1 MDIEKINDK
10 LRQFAKERN
19 WERYHTPKNLS
30 AALSVEASELVEIFQ
45 WLTDDE
51 SKAIKFDNKKL
62 EMVKDELA
70 DIATYVLRIADVMN
84 IDLENAIWTKL
95 NKTAEKYKPGDNT
108 PRSKHDMR

>member
-10 LRQFAKERN
+10 LRRFAKERN

-30 AALSVEASELVEIFQ
+30 TALSVEASGLVEIFQ
-45 WLTDDE
+45 WLTDEE
-51 SKAIKFDNKKL
+51 SKAIKCDDVKL

-70 DIATYVLRIADVMN
+70 DIATYLIRIADVMN
-84 IDLENAIWTKL
+84 IDLENAIWSKL
-95 NKTAEKYKPGDNT
+95 NKTAQKYKPGDNT